1 MAGPDA
7 LLGATISHYRILE
20 KLGGGGMG
28 VVHKAED
35 VRLRRLVALKFIS
48 GASENDPAALERFRR
63 EAEAASALNHPN
75 ICTIYDIGEENSQ
88 PFIAMEFLDGR
99 MLKDCIADRPL
110 SLAQILDLGA
120 EIADG
125 LDAAHQMGI
134 VHRDIKP
141 ANIFLTKRGH
151 AKILD
156 FGLAKLNSKSVDEV
170 TVTTDVT
177 VGPAEI
183 ELTMPGV
190 VMGTAPYMSPEQ
202 VRGEVL
208 DARTDIFSFG
218 VVLYEM
224 ATGQLAFKGAT
235 NGIVA
240 EAILNRAPEPLHHL
254 VQYDGLELERIVTK
268 ALQKDRNLRYQTAA
282 GLRADLL
289 AYKSGGGAGQASSPP
304 RGVLANDG
312 AAARAE
318 EGLWVAVLPFKITA
332 SDKES
337 ESLADGLTE
346 DVTAGLSRFPHLRV
360 VAYNSAMTYK
370 SRSKD
375 IRAVGRELGARYVVE
390 GSIRKAGGALRVN
403 ARLVDAANG
412 VQLWAETYNR
422 ERADGDPFETLD
434 DVTDRIVAT
443 VAGGHGVL
451 VRSMATVS
459 RQKPLEDASASQ
471 LVSRWFTYV
480 LQLKAEEHAR
490 LRAAFERVLDRKP
503 NHADAW
509 ACLSNL
515 YCWEYVH
522 RMNPL
527 EKSMERALDAA
538 WRAVTID
545 PACQLGWQQLA
556 EAHFFARDYT
566 AFRDAAERAIAL
578 NPRNSHTRAY
588 LGLLIAFSGEWDRG
602 LALVQRAMALN
613 PHFPDWCYLP
623 YFYNYYRKSEY
634 ETALQVLK
642 KINMPEDP
650 WPQMG
655 IAATYGQLNHK
666 EMARA
671 AIELVRR
678 HQPLYLDLKYYRE
691 DAEKWFADT
700 SIVEQLLQGLRK
712 LGLKDFTDSSGIIPK
727 RRTNGI
733 NCTPLEPMKVLSDVE
748 GSELRNKSRN

>member
-1 MAGPDA
+1 
-7 LLGATISHYRILE
+7 
-20 KLGGGGMG
+20 MG

-35 VRLRRLVALKFIS
+35 IRLRRLVALKFLS
-48 GASENDPAALERFRR
+48 SELAQDPAALERFRR

-75 ICTIYDIGEENSQ
+75 ICTIYDIGEEISR
-88 PFIAMEFLDGR
+88 PFIAMEFLDGH
-99 MLKDCIADRPL
+99 MLKDCIARSPL
-110 SLAQILDLGA
+110 SLVQVLDLGA

-125 LDAAHQMGI
+125 LDAAHQLGI

-141 ANIFLTKRGH
+141 ANIFVTKRGH

-156 FGLAKLNSKSVDEV
+156 FGLAKLNPKPVDEA
-170 TVTTDVT
+170 TVTSDATAGLT
-177 VGPAEI
+177 

-190 VMGTAPYMSPEQ
+190 VMGTLAYMSPEQ

-208 DARTDIFSFG
+208 DPRTDIFSFG
-218 VVLYEM
+218 LVLYEM

-235 NGIVA
+235 RGIVA
-240 EAILNRAPEPLHHL
+240 EAILNHAPEPLRHL
-254 VQYDGLELERIVTK
+254 VGYDGLELERIVNL

-282 GLRADLL
+282 GIRADLL
-289 AYKSGGGAGQASSPP
+289 AYKRSVGTGQVSSPP
-304 RGVLANDG
+304 RRVPTDAED
-312 AAARAE
+312 ARAK
-318 EGLWVAVLPFKITA
+318 EGFWVAVLPFKFTA
-332 SDKES
+332 SNREL

-346 DVTAGLSRFPHLRV
+346 DVTAALSHFPYLRV
-360 VAYNSAMTYK
+360 VAYNSAMAYK
-370 SRSKD
+370 SRSTD
-375 IRAVGRELGARYVVE
+375 IRAIGRELGARYVVE
-390 GSIRKAGGALRVN
+390 GSIRKGGHALRIN
-403 ARLVDAANG
+403 AQLVDAASG

-422 ERADGDPFETLD
+422 ELGAGGSFEILD

-443 VAGGHGVL
+443 VAGGHGVIA
-451 VRSMATVS
+451 RTMASAT
-459 RQKPLEDASASQ
+459 REKPLEEASASQ

-490 LRAAFERVLDRKP
+490 LRAAFERVLDRQP

-522 RMNPL
+522 RLNPL
-527 EKSMERALDAA
+527 ERPMERALEAA

-556 EAHFFARDYT
+556 EAHFFARDYS
-566 AFRDAAERAIAL
+566 AFGDAAERAIAL

-588 LGLLIAFSGEWDRG
+588 LGLLMAFSGEWERG
-602 LALVQRAMALN
+602 LAHVQRAMALN
-613 PHFPDWCYLP
+613 PHYPDWCYLP
-623 YFYNYYRKSEY
+623 YFYNHYRKGEY
-634 ETALQVLK
+634 RAALQVVK

-655 IAATYGQLNHK
+655 IAAACGQLNRQ
-666 EMARA
+666 EIARA
-671 AIELVRR
+671 AIELVRK
-678 HQPLYLDLKYYRE
+678 HQPLYLDLKCYRE

-712 LGLKDFTDSSGIIPK
+712 VGLKDFTDSS
-727 RRTNGI
+727 
-733 NCTPLEPMKVLSDVE
+733 E
-748 GSELRNKSRN
+748 

>member
-1 MAGPDA
+1 
-7 LLGATISHYRILE
+7 
-20 KLGGGGMG
+20 
-28 VVHKAED
+28 
-35 VRLRRLVALKFIS
+35 
-48 GASENDPAALERFRR
+48 
-63 EAEAASALNHPN
+63 
-75 ICTIYDIGEENSQ
+75 
-88 PFIAMEFLDGR
+88 
-99 MLKDCIADRPL
+99 
-110 SLAQILDLGA
+110 
-120 EIADG
+120 
-125 LDAAHQMGI
+125 
-134 VHRDIKP
+134 
-141 ANIFLTKRGH
+141 
-151 AKILD
+151 
-156 FGLAKLNSKSVDEV
+156 
-170 TVTTDVT
+170 
-177 VGPAEI
+177 
-183 ELTMPGV
+183 
-190 VMGTAPYMSPEQ
+190 
-202 VRGEVL
+202 L
-208 DARTDIFSFG
+208 DARTDIFAFG
-218 VVLYEM
+218 AVLYEM
-224 ATGQLAFKGAT
+224 ATGQLAFRGAT
-235 NGIVA
+235 MGIVA
-240 EAILNRAPEPLHHL
+240 EAILNREPEPLRHL
-254 VQYDGLELERIVTK
+254 LPYDGLQLERIVTK

-282 GLRADLL
+282 AIRADLL
-289 AYKSGGGAGQASSPP
+289 AYKRGVGTGQVSFPP
-304 RGVLANDG
+304 RGVPPTDAP
-312 AAARAE
+312 AARAE

-346 DVTAGLSRFPHLRV
+346 DVTAGLSRFPYLRV
-360 VAYNSAMTYK
+360 VAYNSAMAYK

-375 IRAVGRELGARYVVE
+375 IRAVGRDLGARYLVE
-390 GSIRKAGGALRVN
+390 GSIRKRGRALRIN
-403 ARLVDAANG
+403 AQLVDATSG

-422 ERADGDPFETLD
+422 ELGDGGPFETLD

-443 VAGGHGVL
+443 VASGHGVL

-459 RQKPLEDASASQ
+459 REKPLEDASASQ

-490 LRAAFERVLDRKP
+490 LRAAFERVLAREP

-556 EAHFFARDYT
+556 EAHFFARDYI

-588 LGLLIAFSGEWDRG
+588 LGLLIAFCGEWDRG

-623 YFYNYYRKSEY
+623 FFYNHYRKGEY
-634 ETALQVLK
+634 EAALQALK

-655 IAATYGQLNHK
+655 IAAACGQLNRQ

-671 AIELVRR
+671 PIELVRK

-700 SIVEQLLQGLRK
+700 SIVKQLLEGLRK
-712 LGLKDFTDSSGIIPK
+712 LGLKDFRDSS
-727 RRTNGI
+727 
-733 NCTPLEPMKVLSDVE
+733 V
-748 GSELRNKSRN
+748 

>member
-1 MAGPDA
+1 MSRPDA
-7 LLGATISHYRILE
+7 LLGVTISHYRILE
-20 KLGGGGMG
+20 KLGCGGMG

-35 VRLRRLVALKFIS
+35 VRLRRSVALKFLS
-48 GASENDPAALERFRR
+48 GELAHDPAALERFRR

-75 ICTIYDIGEENSQ
+75 ICTIYDIGEENNR
-88 PFIAMEFLDGR
+88 PFIAMEFLDGQ
-99 MLKDCIADRPL
+99 MLKDCIANCPL
-110 SLAQILDLGA
+110 SLAQVLDLGT

-125 LDAAHQMGI
+125 LEAAHQLGI

-141 ANIFLTKRGH
+141 ANIFVTKRGH

-156 FGLAKLNSKSVDEV
+156 FGLAKLNPKSVDEV
-170 TVTTDVT
+170 TVATDTTA
-177 VGPAEI
+177 GPAEVG
-183 ELTMPGV
+183 LTMPGV
-190 VMGTAPYMSPEQ
+190 VMGTLAYMSPEQ

-208 DARTDIFSFG
+208 DARSDIFSFG

-235 NGIVA
+235 SGLVA
-240 EAILNRAPEPLHHL
+240 EAILNRAPEPLRYL
-254 VQYDGLELERIVTK
+254 VPYDGSELERIVNF
-268 ALQKDRNLRYQTAA
+268 ALHKDRNLRYQTAA
-282 GLRADLL
+282 GICADLL
-289 AYKSGGGAGQASSPP
+289 AYKGSVATRQAPSPP
-304 RGVLANDG
+304 RGISIAD
-312 AAARAE
+312 ADATRAE

-332 SDKES
+332 SDKEL

-346 DVTAGLSRFPHLRV
+346 DVTTGLSHFPYLRV
-360 VAYNSAMTYK
+360 VAYDSAMTYK
-370 SRSKD
+370 SRSTD

-390 GSIRKAGGALRVN
+390 GSIRKGGRALRIN
-403 ARLVDAANG
+403 AQLVDAASG

-422 ERADGDPFETLD
+422 EPGEGGPFEALD

-443 VAGGHGVL
+443 VADGHGVL
-451 VRSMATVS
+451 VRSMATAT
-459 RQKPLEDASASQ
+459 REKPVEEASTSQ
-471 LVSRWFTYV
+471 LVSRWFAYT
-480 LQLKAEEHAR
+480 LQLKAEEHAN
-490 LRAAFERVLDRKP
+490 LRAAFERVLDREP

-515 YCWEYVH
+515 YCWEHVH

-527 EKSMERALDAA
+527 EKPMERALEAA

-566 AFRDAAERAIAL
+566 AFSEAAERAMAL

-602 LALVQRAMALN
+602 LALMQRAMALN
-613 PHFPDWCYLP
+613 PQLPDWVYLP
-623 YFYNYYRKSEY
+623 YFYNHYRKGEY
-634 ETALQVLK
+634 QTALQVAK

-655 IAATYGQLNHK
+655 IAAACGQLNHQ
-666 EMARA
+666 EMACA

-712 LGLKDFTDSSGIIPK
+712 VGLRDSS
-727 RRTNGI
+727 
-733 NCTPLEPMKVLSDVE
+733 EFV
-748 GSELRNKSRN
+748 SRCR

>member
-1 MAGPDA
+1 MVAEQAGTDLSTQMAGRAMARPDA

-20 KLGGGGMG
+20 KLGRGGMG

-35 VRLRRLVALKFIS
+35 TRLHRSVALKFLS
-48 GASENDPAALERFRR
+48 SELAHDPAALERFRR

-75 ICTIYDIGEENSQ
+75 ICTIYDIGEENSL
-88 PFIAMEFLDGR
+88 PFIAMEFLDGQT
-99 MLKDCIADRPL
+99 LKDCVGPGPL
-110 SLAQILDLGA
+110 SLAHVLDLGA
-120 EIADG
+120 EISDG
-125 LDAAHQMGI
+125 LDAAHQLGI

-141 ANIFLTKRGH
+141 ANIFITKRGH

-156 FGLAKLNSKSVDEV
+156 FGLAKLNPKSADEA
-170 TVTTDVT
+170 TVTADAT
-177 VGPAEI
+177 VSPAET
-183 ELTMPGV
+183 ELTTPGI

-208 DARTDIFSFG
+208 DARSDIFSFG
-218 VVLYEM
+218 AVLYEM
-224 ATGQLAFKGAT
+224 ATGRLAFKGAT
-235 NGIVA
+235 SGIVA
-240 EAILNRAPEPLHHL
+240 EAILNRTPEPLRHL

-268 ALQKDRNLRYQTAA
+268 ALEKDRNLRYQSAA
-282 GLRADLL
+282 GIRADLL
-289 AYKSGGGAGQASSPP
+289 AYKSSVGTGHGSSPP
-304 RGVLANDG
+304 RGVLASDA

-318 EGLWVAVLPFKITA
+318 EGLWVAVLPFKVTA

-346 DVTAGLSRFPHLRV
+346 DVTAGLSRFPYLRV
-360 VAYNSAMTYK
+360 VAFDSAMAYK
-370 SRSKD
+370 SRSMD
-375 IRAVGRELGARYVVE
+375 IRAVGRELCARYVVE
-390 GSIRKAGGALRVN
+390 GSIRKRGRALRIN
-403 ARLVDAANG
+403 AQLVDAASG
-412 VQLWAETYNR
+412 VELWAETYNR
-422 ERADGDPFETLD
+422 ELGDGGPFEPLD
-434 DVTDRIVAT
+434 DVTDRIVST

-451 VRSMATVS
+451 VRSMATVT
-459 RQKPLEDASASQ
+459 RGKPLEEASASQ

-490 LRAAFERVLDRKP
+490 LREAFERVLDREP

-522 RMNPL
+522 RLNPL
-527 EKSMERALDAA
+527 EKPMERALQAA

-566 AFRDAAERAIAL
+566 AFRDAAERAMAL

-613 PHFPDWCYLP
+613 PQLPDWCYLP
-623 YFYNYYRKSEY
+623 FFYNHYRKGEY
-634 ETALQVLK
+634 ETALQVVK
-642 KINMPEDP
+642 RINMPEDP

-655 IAATYGQLNHK
+655 ICRGLWPAQSPRNGA
-666 EMARA
+666 
-671 AIELVRR
+671 RR
-678 HQPLYLDLKYYRE
+678 HRI
-691 DAEKWFADT
+691 AA
-700 SIVEQLLQGLRK
+700 
-712 LGLKDFTDSSGIIPK
+712 
-727 RRTNGI
+727 
-733 NCTPLEPMKVLSDVE
+733 
-748 GSELRNKSRN
+748 

>member
-1 MAGPDA
+1 
-7 LLGATISHYRILE
+7 
-20 KLGGGGMG
+20 MG

-35 VRLRRLVALKFIS
+35 VRLHRVVALKFLS
-48 GASENDPAALERFRR
+48 GELAHNPAALERFRR

-75 ICTIYDIGEENSQ
+75 ICTIYDIGEENSL
-88 PFIAMEFLDGR
+88 PFIAMEFLDGQV
-99 MLKDCIADRPL
+99 LKDCISSSPL
-110 SLAQILDLGA
+110 SLALVLDLGA

-125 LDAAHQMGI
+125 LDAAHQLGI

-141 ANIFLTKRGH
+141 ANIFVSKRGH

-156 FGLAKLNSKSVDEV
+156 FGLAKLNPKSSDEV
-170 TVTTDVT
+170 TVTADAA
-177 VGPAEI
+177 VGPAEFG
-183 ELTMPGV
+183 LTTPGV

-218 VVLYEM
+218 AVLYEM

-235 NGIVA
+235 DGVVA
-240 EAILNRAPEPLHHL
+240 EAILNRAPEPLRHL

-268 ALQKDRNLRYQTAA
+268 ALEKNRNLRYQTAA
-282 GLRADLL
+282 GVRADLL
-289 AYKSGGGAGQASSPP
+289 AYKRSVGTGQVPSPP
-304 RGVLANDG
+304 RGVPTDAA

-337 ESLADGLTE
+337 ESLGDGLTE
-346 DVTAGLSRFPHLRV
+346 DVTSGLSRFPYLRV

-370 SRSKD
+370 NRPTD

-390 GSIRKAGGALRVN
+390 GSIRKRGRALRVN
-403 ARLVDAANG
+403 VQLVDAASG

-422 ERADGDPFETLD
+422 ELGDADPFETLD

-459 RQKPLEDASASQ
+459 REKPLEDASASQ

-490 LRAAFERVLDRKP
+490 LRAAFERVLDREP

-527 EKSMERALDAA
+527 EKSMERALEAA
-538 WRAVTID
+538 WRAVTINPD
-545 PACQLGWQQLA
+545 CQLGWQQLA

-566 AFRDAAERAIAL
+566 AFRDAAERAMAL

-588 LGLLIAFSGEWDRG
+588 LGLLIAFVGEWDRG
-602 LALVQRAMALN
+602 LALVQRAMALD

-623 YFYNYYRKSEY
+623 FFYNHYRKGEY
-634 ETALQVLK
+634 EAALQALK

-650 WPQMG
+650 WPQVG
-655 IAATYGQLNHK
+655 LAATCGQLNQQ

-671 AIELVRR
+671 AIELVRK
-678 HQPLYLDLKYYRE
+678 HQPLYLELKYYRE

-712 LGLKDFTDSSGIIPK
+712 LGVKDFTDSS
-727 RRTNGI
+727 
-733 NCTPLEPMKVLSDVE
+733 
-748 GSELRNKSRN
+748 

>member
-1 MAGPDA
+1 MVGPDA
-7 LLGATISHYRILE
+7 LLGVTISHYRILE
-20 KLGGGGMG
+20 KLGRGGMG

-35 VRLRRLVALKFIS
+35 IRLHRLVALKFLS
-48 GASENDPAALERFRR
+48 GELAHDPAAIERFRR

-75 ICTIYDIGEENSQ
+75 ICTIYDIGEENSR
-88 PFIAMEFLDGR
+88 PFIAMEFLDGQ
-99 MLKDCIADRPL
+99 MLKVYIASRPL
-110 SLAQILDLGA
+110 SLAEVLDLGA

-125 LDAAHQMGI
+125 LDAAHQLGI

-141 ANIFLTKRGH
+141 ANNFLTKRGH

-156 FGLAKLNSKSVDEV
+156 FGLAKLNPKSADSV
-170 TVTTDVT
+170 TVTADAT

-183 ELTMPGV
+183 ELTSPGA

-218 VVLYEM
+218 AVLYEM

-235 NGIVA
+235 YGIVA
-240 EAILNRAPEPLHHL
+240 DAILNRAPELLRHL
-254 VQYDGLELERIVTK
+254 VQYDALELECIVTK
-268 ALQKDRNLRYQTAA
+268 ALEKDRNLRYQTAA
-282 GLRADLL
+282 GICADLL
-289 AYKSGGGAGQASSPP
+289 AYKRSVGTGPISSPQ
-304 RGVLANDG
+304 RGIPTTD
-312 AAARAE
+312 AAAVRAE

-346 DVTAGLSRFPHLRV
+346 EVTAGLSSFPYLRV
-360 VAYNSAMTYK
+360 VAHNSAMTYK

-390 GSIRKAGGALRVN
+390 GSIRKGGSALRVN
-403 ARLVDAANG
+403 AQLVDAASG
-412 VQLWAETYNR
+412 AQLWAETYNR
-422 ERADGDPFETLD
+422 ELADSGLFETLD

-443 VAGGHGVL
+443 IAGGHGVL
-451 VRSMATVS
+451 VRSMATAT
-459 RQKPLEDASASQ
+459 REKPLEDASASQ

-480 LQLKAEEHAR
+480 LQLKTDEHAR
-490 LRAAFERVLDRKP
+490 LRSAFERVLDRES

-538 WRAVTID
+538 WRATTID

-613 PHFPDWCYLP
+613 PHFPD
-623 YFYNYYRKSEY
+623 
-634 ETALQVLK
+634 
-642 KINMPEDP
+642 
-650 WPQMG
+650 
-655 IAATYGQLNHK
+655 
-666 EMARA
+666 
-671 AIELVRR
+671 
-678 HQPLYLDLKYYRE
+678 
-691 DAEKWFADT
+691 
-700 SIVEQLLQGLRK
+700 
-712 LGLKDFTDSSGIIPK
+712 
-727 RRTNGI
+727 
-733 NCTPLEPMKVLSDVE
+733 
-748 GSELRNKSRN
+748 

>member
-1 MAGPDA
+1 MVRDQASPTPAGRIMAGLDA
-7 LLGATISHYRILE
+7 LLGSTISHYRILE
-20 KLGGGGMG
+20 KLGRGGMG

-35 VRLRRLVALKFIS
+35 IRLHRLVALKFLS
-48 GASENDPAALERFRR
+48 GELDHDPAALERFRR

-75 ICTIYDIGEENSQ
+75 ICTIYDIGEENSR
-88 PFIAMEFLDGR
+88 PFIAMEFLDGQ
-99 MLKDCIADRPL
+99 MLKDCIAGGPL
-110 SLAQILDLGA
+110 SLAQVLDLGA
-120 EIADG
+120 EITDG
-125 LDAAHQMGI
+125 LEAAHQLGI

-141 ANIFLTKRGH
+141 ANIFVTKRGH

-156 FGLAKLNSKSVDEV
+156 FGLAKLDPKSADEV
-170 TVTTDVT
+170 TVTAGAC

-183 ELTMPGV
+183 GLTTPGV

-218 VVLYEM
+218 AVLYEM

-240 EAILNRAPEPLHHL
+240 DAILNRAPEALRHL
-254 VQYDGLELERIVTK
+254 VEYDGLELERIVAK
-268 ALQKDRNLRYQTAA
+268 ALQKDRNIRYQTAA
-282 GLRADLL
+282 SIRADLL
-289 AYKSGGGAGQASSPP
+289 EHKRSAGTGHVSSPP
-304 RGVLANDG
+304 RGVPANDA

-346 DVTAGLSRFPHLRV
+346 DVTAGLSRFPYLRV
-360 VAYNSAMTYK
+360 VAYNSAMAYK

-375 IRAVGRELGARYVVE
+375 IRAVGSELGARYVVE
-390 GSIRKAGGALRVN
+390 GSIRKGGRALRIN
-403 ARLVDAANG
+403 AQLVDAASG
-412 VQLWAETYNR
+412 VQLWAEAYNR
-422 ERADGDPFETLD
+422 ELGDGGAFETLD

-451 VRSMATVS
+451 VRSMATAT
-459 RQKPLEDASASQ
+459 REEPREEASASQ
-471 LVSRWFTYV
+471 LVSRWFSYV
-480 LQLKAEEHAR
+480 LQLKAEEHAS
-490 LRAAFERVLDRKP
+490 LRAAFERILDREP

-527 EKSMERALDAA
+527 EKPMERALEAA

-566 AFRDAAERAIAL
+566 AFRDAAERAMAL

-623 YFYNYYRKSEY
+623 YFYNHYRKGEY
-634 ETALQVLK
+634 ETALQVVK

-655 IAATYGQLNHK
+655 IAAACGQLHHQ

-671 AIELVRR
+671 AIELVRK

-691 DAEKWFADT
+691 DALKWFADT

-712 LGLKDFTDSSGIIPK
+712 VGPQDFTDSS
-727 RRTNGI
+727 
-733 NCTPLEPMKVLSDVE
+733 E
-748 GSELRNKSRN
+748 

>member
-1 MAGPDA
+1 MAGTPNAGPDA
-7 LLGATISHYRILE
+7 LLGVTISHYRILE

-35 VRLRRLVALKFIS
+35 VRLRRLVALKFLS
-48 GASENDPAALERFRR
+48 GELAHDPAALERFRR

-75 ICTIYDIGEENSQ
+75 ICTIYDIGEENNR
-88 PFIAMEFLDGR
+88 PFIAMEILDGQ
-99 MLKDCIADRPL
+99 MLKDCIANCPL
-110 SLAQILDLGA
+110 SLAQVLDLGA

-125 LDAAHQMGI
+125 LDAAHQLGI

-141 ANIFLTKRGH
+141 ANIFVTKRGH

-156 FGLAKLNSKSVDEV
+156 FGLAKLNPKSVDES
-170 TVTTDVT
+170 TVATDAT
-177 VGPAEI
+177 AGPAEVG
-183 ELTMPGV
+183 LTMPGV
-190 VMGTAPYMSPEQ
+190 VMGTAAYMSPEQ

-235 NGIVA
+235 SGIVA
-240 EAILNRAPEPLHHL
+240 EAILNREPEPLRHL
-254 VQYDGLELERIVTK
+254 VEYDGSELERIVNF

-282 GLRADLL
+282 GICADLL
-289 AYKSGGGAGQASSPP
+289 AYKSSVATGQAPSPP
-304 RGVLANDG
+304 RGIPIAD
-312 AAARAE
+312 AEAARAE

-332 SDKES
+332 SDKEL

-346 DVTAGLSRFPHLRV
+346 DVTAGLSRFPYLRV

-370 SRSKD
+370 SRSTD

-390 GSIRKAGGALRVN
+390 GSIRKRGRSLRIN
-403 ARLVDAANG
+403 AQLVDAASG
-412 VQLWAETYNR
+412 MQLWAETYNR
-422 ERADGDPFETLD
+422 ELGDGGPFEALD
-434 DVTDRIVAT
+434 EVADRVVAT
-443 VAGGHGVL
+443 VADGHGVL
-451 VRSMATVS
+451 VRSMATAT
-459 RQKPLEDASASQ
+459 REKPLEKASASQ

-480 LQLKAEEHAR
+480 LQLKAEEHAN
-490 LRAAFERVLDRKP
+490 LRAAFERVLDREP

-522 RMNPL
+522 RLNPL
-527 EKSMERALDAA
+527 EKSMERALEAA

-566 AFRDAAERAIAL
+566 AFGEAAERAMAL
-578 NPRNSHTRAY
+578 NPCNSHTRAY

-613 PHFPDWCYLP
+613 PHLPDWVYLP
-623 YFYNYYRKSEY
+623 YFYNHYRKGEY
-634 ETALQVLK
+634 QTALQIAK

-655 IAATYGQLNHK
+655 IAAACGQLNHQ

-712 LGLKDFTDSSGIIPK
+712 AGLKDLTDSSEQYPSAG
-727 RRTNGI
+727 
-733 NCTPLEPMKVLSDVE
+733 
-748 GSELRNKSRN
+748 

>member
-1 MAGPDA
+1 MAGRAMAGPDA
-7 LLGATISHYRILE
+7 LPGVTISHYRILE
-20 KLGGGGMG
+20 KVGRGGMG

-35 VRLRRLVALKFIS
+35 IRLHRLVALKFLS
-48 GASENDPAALERFRR
+48 GELAHDSGALERFRR

-75 ICTIYDIGEENSQ
+75 ICTIYDIGEENSL
-88 PFIAMEFLDGR
+88 PFIAMEFLDGQ
-99 MLKDCIADRPL
+99 MLKDCIAGGPL
-110 SLAQILDLGA
+110 SLAQVLDLGA
-120 EIADG
+120 EITDG
-125 LDAAHQMGI
+125 LDAAQQLGI

-141 ANIFLTKRGH
+141 ANIFVTKRGH

-156 FGLAKLNSKSVDEV
+156 FGLAKLNPKSADEV
-170 TVTTDVT
+170 TLTADAT

-183 ELTMPGV
+183 ELTTPGV

-202 VRGEVL
+202 VRGEAL
-208 DARTDIFSFG
+208 DARSDIFSFG
-218 VVLYEM
+218 AVLYEM

-235 NGIVA
+235 HGIVA

-254 VQYDGLELERIVTK
+254 VQYDGLELERIVTR

-282 GLRADLL
+282 GIRADLL
-289 AYKSGGGAGQASSPP
+289 AYKRSVGTGQVSSPP
-304 RGVLANDG
+304 RGVPTTDA

-346 DVTAGLSRFPHLRV
+346 DVTAGLSRFPYLRV

-370 SRSKD
+370 SRSLD

-390 GSIRKAGGALRVN
+390 GSIRKGGRALRINVQ
-403 ARLVDAANG
+403 LVEAASG
-412 VQLWAETYNR
+412 GQLWAETYNR
-422 ERADGDPFETLD
+422 ELGDGGPFETLD

-451 VRSMATVS
+451 VRSMATAT
-459 RQKPLEDASASQ
+459 REKPLEEASASQ

-490 LRAAFERVLDRKP
+490 LRAAFERVLNREP

-522 RMNPL
+522 RLNPL
-527 EKSMERALDAA
+527 EKPMERALEAA

-578 NPRNSHTRAY
+578 NSRNSHTRAY

-623 YFYNYYRKSEY
+623 YFYNHYRKGEY
-634 ETALQVLK
+634 ETALQVVK
-642 KINMPEDP
+642 RINMPEDP

-655 IAATYGQLNHK
+655 IAAACGQLNHQD
-666 EMARA
+666 MARA
-671 AIELVRR
+671 AIELVRK

-712 LGLKDFTDSSGIIPK
+712 LGLKDFTDSS
-727 RRTNGI
+727 
-733 NCTPLEPMKVLSDVE
+733 E
-748 GSELRNKSRN
+748 

>member
-1 MAGPDA
+1 MAAPDA
-7 LLGATISHYRILE
+7 PLGVTISHYRILE
-20 KLGGGGMG
+20 QLGRGGMG

-35 VRLRRLVALKFIS
+35 IRLHRAVALKFLS
-48 GASENDPAALERFRR
+48 GELAHDPAALERFRR

-75 ICTIYDIGEENSQ
+75 ICTVYDIREENSL
-88 PFIAMEFLDGR
+88 PFIAMEFLDGQ
-99 MLKDCIADRPL
+99 MLKDRIASGPL
-110 SLAQILDLGA
+110 SLAQVLDLGA
-120 EIADG
+120 EITDG
-125 LDAAHQMGI
+125 LDAAHQLGI

-141 ANIFLTKRGH
+141 ANIFVTKRGH

-156 FGLAKLNSKSVDEV
+156 FGLAKLNPKSADSA
-170 TVTTDVT
+170 TVTADAT

-183 ELTMPGV
+183 ELTTPGV

-208 DARTDIFSFG
+208 DARSDIFSFG
-218 VVLYEM
+218 AVLYEM

-235 NGIVA
+235 HGIVA
-240 EAILNRAPEPLHHL
+240 DAILNRAPELLRHL
-254 VQYDGLELERIVTK
+254 VQYDGLELECIVTK
-268 ALQKDRNLRYQTAA
+268 ALEKDRNLRYQTAA
-282 GLRADLL
+282 GIRADLL
-289 AYKSGGGAGQASSPP
+289 AYKRSVGTGPISSPP
-304 RGVLANDG
+304 RGIQTTD
-312 AAARAE
+312 AAAVRAE

-346 DVTAGLSRFPHLRV
+346 DVTAGLSRFPYLRV
-360 VAYNSAMTYK
+360 VAYNSAMTHK
-370 SRSKD
+370 SRSTD

-390 GSIRKAGGALRVN
+390 GSIRKGGRALRINVQ
-403 ARLVDAANG
+403 LVDAASG

-422 ERADGDPFETLD
+422 ELGDGGPFETLD

-451 VRSMATVS
+451 VRSMATAS
-459 RQKPLEDASASQ
+459 REKPLEAANASQ

-490 LRAAFERVLDRKP
+490 LRAAFERVLGREP

-522 RMNPL
+522 RLNPL
-527 EKSMERALDAA
+527 EKPMERALEAA

-566 AFRDAAERAIAL
+566 AFCDAAERAMAL
-578 NPRNSHTRAY
+578 NPRNTHTRAY

-602 LALVQRAMALN
+602 LDLVQRAMALN

-623 YFYNYYRKSEY
+623 YFYNHYRKGEY
-634 ETALQVLK
+634 DKALQVVK
-642 KINMPEDP
+642 RINMPEDP

-655 IAATYGQLNHK
+655 IAAACGQLNHL
-666 EMARA
+666 EIARA
-671 AIELVRR
+671 AIELVRK
-678 HQPLYLDLKYYRE
+678 HQPLYLDLKHYRE

-712 LGLKDFTDSSGIIPK
+712 LGLKDFTDSS
-727 RRTNGI
+727 
-733 NCTPLEPMKVLSDVE
+733 E
-748 GSELRNKSRN
+748 

>member
-1 MAGPDA
+1 MAEPDA
-7 LLGATISHYRILE
+7 LHGATISHYRVLE
-20 KLGGGGMG
+20 RLGGGGMG

-35 VRLRRLVALKFIS
+35 VRLHRLVALKFLS
-48 GASENDPAALERFRR
+48 GELAHDPAALERFRR

-75 ICTIYDIGEENSQ
+75 ICTIYDIGEENRR
-88 PFIAMEFLDGR
+88 PFIAMEFLDGQ
-99 MLKDCIADRPL
+99 MLKDCIANRPL
-110 SLAQILDLGA
+110 SLAEILDLGA
-120 EIADG
+120 QITDG
-125 LDAAHQMGI
+125 LDAAHQLGI

-141 ANIFLTKRGH
+141 ANIFVTKRGH

-156 FGLAKLNSKSVDEV
+156 FGLAKLNPKSVDEV
-170 TVTTDVT
+170 TVTADATC
-177 VGPAEI
+177 GPAEI
-183 ELTMPGV
+183 ELTTPGV
-190 VMGTAPYMSPEQ
+190 VMGTAAYMSPEQ

-208 DARTDIFSFG
+208 DPRTDIFSFG

-235 NGIVA
+235 IGIVA
-240 EAILNRAPEPLHHL
+240 EAILNRAPEPLCHL
-254 VQYDGLELERIVTK
+254 LQYDGLELERIVNL

-282 GLRADLL
+282 GIRADLL
-289 AYKSGGGAGQASSPP
+289 AYKSGVGTGQVSSPP
-304 RGVLANDG
+304 RGIPIPG
-312 AAARAE
+312 AGTARAE
-318 EGLWVAVLPFKITA
+318 EGLWVAVLPLKVTA
-332 SDKES
+332 SDKEL

-346 DVTAGLSRFPHLRV
+346 DVTAGLSRFPYLRV

-370 SRSKD
+370 SRSTD
-375 IRAVGRELGARYVVE
+375 IRAIGRELGARYVVE
-390 GSIRKAGGALRVN
+390 GSIRKRGRALRIN
-403 ARLVDAANG
+403 AQLVDAATG

-422 ERADGDPFETLD
+422 ELGDGGPFETLD

-443 VAGGHGVL
+443 VADGHGVL
-451 VRSMATVS
+451 VRSMATAT
-459 RQKPLEDASASQ
+459 REKPLEEASASQ

-490 LRAAFERVLDRKP
+490 LRAAFERVLHREP
-503 NHADAW
+503 NHANAW
-509 ACLSNL
+509 GCLSNL

-522 RMNPL
+522 RLNPL
-527 EKSMERALDAA
+527 EKPMERALEAA
-538 WRAVTID
+538 WRAVTIA

-566 AFRDAAERAIAL
+566 AFGDAAERAMAL
-578 NPRNSHTRAY
+578 NPRDSHTRAY

-613 PHFPDWCYLP
+613 SHHPDWCHLP
-623 YFYNYYRKSEY
+623 YFYNHYRKGEY
-634 ETALQVLK
+634 QVALQVVK

-655 IAATYGQLNHK
+655 IAAACGQLNQQ
-666 EMARA
+666 EMARG
-671 AIELVRR
+671 AIELVRK

-712 LGLKDFTDSSGIIPK
+712 VGFKELADSS
-727 RRTNGI
+727 
-733 NCTPLEPMKVLSDVE
+733 E
-748 GSELRNKSRN
+748 

>member
-7 LLGATISHYRILE
+7 LLGVTISHYRILE

-35 VRLRRLVALKFIS
+35 IRLHRLVALKFLPDKL
-48 GASENDPAALERFRR
+48 AHDPAALERFRR

-75 ICTIYDIGEENSQ
+75 ICTIYDIGEEKSG
-88 PFIAMEFLDGR
+88 PFIAMELLDGQ
-99 MLKDCIADRPL
+99 MLKDCVAGGPL
-110 SLAQILDLGA
+110 CLAQVLDLGA

-125 LDAAHQMGI
+125 LDAAHQLGI

-141 ANIFLTKRGH
+141 ANIFVTKRGH

-156 FGLAKLNSKSVDEV
+156 FGLAKLNPQSADEA
-170 TVTTDVT
+170 TVTADAT
-177 VGPAEI
+177 VGLADFG
-183 ELTMPGV
+183 LTTPGM

-218 VVLYEM
+218 AVLYEM

-235 NGIVA
+235 MGIVA
-240 EAILNRAPEPLHHL
+240 EAILNREPESLRHL
-254 VQYDGLELERIVTK
+254 VPYDGSELEHILTK
-268 ALQKDRNLRYQTAA
+268 ALQKDLNHRYQTAA
-282 GLRADLL
+282 AIRTDLL
-289 AYKSGGGAGQASSPP
+289 AHKKSASTGQVPSPS
-304 RGVLANDG
+304 RGVAATDG

-346 DVTAGLSRFPHLRV
+346 DVTAGLSRFPYLRV
-360 VAYNSAMTYK
+360 VAYNSAMAYK
-370 SRSKD
+370 SLSKD

-390 GSIRKAGGALRVN
+390 GSIRKRGRAFRIN
-403 ARLVDAANG
+403 AQLVDAASG

-422 ERADGDPFETLD
+422 ELADGGPFETLD

-459 RQKPLEDASASQ
+459 REKPLEDASASQ

-480 LQLKAEEHAR
+480 LQLKAGEHAR
-490 LRAAFERVLDRKP
+490 LRAAFERVLDREP

-566 AFRDAAERAIAL
+566 AFRDAAERAMAL
-578 NPRNSHTRAY
+578 NPRNSHTLAY

-623 YFYNYYRKSEY
+623 FFYNHYRKGEY
-634 ETALQVLK
+634 EAALQALK

-655 IAATYGQLNHK
+655 ISATCGQLNQQ

-671 AIELVRR
+671 AIELVRK
-678 HQPLYLDLKYYRE
+678 HQPLYLDLKYYCE

-700 SIVEQLLQGLRK
+700 SIVQQLLEGLRK
-712 LGLKDFTDSSGIIPK
+712 LALKDFTDSS
-727 RRTNGI
+727 
-733 NCTPLEPMKVLSDVE
+733 V
-748 GSELRNKSRN
+748 

>member
-1 MAGPDA
+1 MTGPDA
-7 LLGATISHYRILE
+7 LLGVTISHYRILE

-35 VRLRRLVALKFIS
+35 IRLHRLVALKFLS
-48 GASENDPAALERFRR
+48 DELTHDPAALARFRR

-75 ICTIYDIGEENSQ
+75 ICTIYDIGEEKSG
-88 PFIAMEFLDGR
+88 PFIAMEFLDGH
-99 MLKDCIADRPL
+99 MLKDCVAGGPL
-110 SLAQILDLGA
+110 SLTQVLDLGA

-125 LDAAHQMGI
+125 LDGAHQLGI
-134 VHRDIKP
+134 IHRDIKP
-141 ANIFLTKRGH
+141 ANIFVTKRGH

-156 FGLAKLNSKSVDEV
+156 FGLAKLNSKPADEA
-170 TVTTDVT
+170 TVTADAT
-177 VGPAEI
+177 VGPVESG
-183 ELTMPGV
+183 LTMPGV
-190 VMGTAPYMSPEQ
+190 VMGTAAYMSPEQ

-208 DARTDIFSFG
+208 DARSDIFSFG
-218 VVLYEM
+218 AVLYEM

-235 NGIVA
+235 MGIVA
-240 EAILNRAPEPLHHL
+240 EAILNREPEPLRHL
-254 VQYDGLELERIVTK
+254 VPYDALELERIATK
-268 ALQKDRNLRYQTAA
+268 ALQKDRNHRYQTAA
-282 GLRADLL
+282 AIRTDLL
-289 AYKSGGGAGQASSPP
+289 AHKKSTSIGQVPSPP
-304 RGVLANDG
+304 RGVAVTDA
-312 AAARAE
+312 AAARAQ

-346 DVTAGLSRFPHLRV
+346 DVTAGLSRFPYLRV
-360 VAYNSAMTYK
+360 VAYNSAIAYK

-375 IRAVGRELGARYVVE
+375 IRAVGRELGARYLVE
-390 GSIRKAGGALRVN
+390 GTIRKRGCALRIN
-403 ARLVDAANG
+403 AQLVDAASG

-422 ERADGDPFETLD
+422 ELGDGGPFETVD

-451 VRSMATVS
+451 VRSIATLS
-459 RQKPLEDASASQ
+459 REKPLEDASASQ
-471 LVSRWFTYV
+471 LVSRWFAYV

-490 LRAAFERVLDRKP
+490 LRAALERVLDREP
-503 NHADAW
+503 NHADGW

-527 EKSMERALDAA
+527 EKSMERSLDAA

-556 EAHFFARDYT
+556 ETHFFARDYT

-578 NPRNSHTRAY
+578 NPRNSHTLAY
-588 LGLLIAFSGEWDRG
+588 LGLLIAWSGEWDRG

-613 PHFPDWCYLP
+613 PHFPDWCHLP
-623 YFYNYYRKSEY
+623 FFYNHYRKGEY
-634 ETALQVLK
+634 EAALQALK

-655 IAATYGQLNHK
+655 IAATCGKLNQQ

-671 AIELVRR
+671 AIELVRK

-700 SIVEQLLQGLRK
+700 SIVEQLLEGLRK
-712 LGLKDFTDSSGIIPK
+712 LGLKDFTDSS
-727 RRTNGI
+727 
-733 NCTPLEPMKVLSDVE
+733 LSAQ
-748 GSELRNKSRN
+748 GPSRGK

>member
-1 MAGPDA
+1 MAAPQSVIGQ
-7 LLGATISHYRILE
+7 TVSHYRIRE

-28 VVHKAED
+28 IVYKAED
-35 VRLRRLVALKFIS
+35 SRLHRLVALKFLS
-48 GASENDPAALERFRR
+48 DQLAHDPAALERFRR

-75 ICTIYDIGEENSQ
+75 ICTIYDIGEEKSR
-88 PFIAMEFLDGR
+88 PFIAMEFLDGQ
-99 MLKDCIADRPL
+99 MLKDCIASRPL
-110 SLAQILDLGA
+110 SLGQVLDLSA
-120 EIADG
+120 EITDG
-125 LDAAHQMGI
+125 LDAAHQLGI

-141 ANIFLTKRGH
+141 ANIFVTKRGH

-156 FGLAKLNSKSVDEV
+156 FGLAKLNPKSDDEV
-170 TVTTDVT
+170 TVTAGEVT
-177 VGPAEI
+177 ATADATGGPAEI
-183 ELTMPGV
+183 QLTMPGV
-190 VMGTAPYMSPEQ
+190 VMGTAAYMSPEQ

-208 DARTDIFSFG
+208 DARSDIFSFG

-235 NGIVA
+235 LGIVA
-240 EAILNRAPEPLHHL
+240 EAILNRAPEPLCHL
-254 VQYDGLELERIVTK
+254 VQYDGLELERIVAK

-282 GLRADLL
+282 GIRTDLL
-289 AYKSGGGAGQASSPP
+289 AYKSSVGTGHVYSPP
-304 RGVLANDG
+304 RGVPAIAA

-318 EGLWVAVLPFKITA
+318 EGLWVAVLPFKIAA
-332 SDKES
+332 SDKEL

-346 DVTAGLSRFPHLRV
+346 DVTAGLSRFPYLRV

-370 SRSKD
+370 SRSAD
-375 IRAVGRELGARYVVE
+375 IRLVGRELGAHYVVE
-390 GSIRKAGGALRVN
+390 GSIRKGGRALRIN
-403 ARLVDAANG
+403 AQLADAVSG

-422 ERADGDPFETLD
+422 ELGDGDPFETLD

-443 VAGGHGVL
+443 VAGGHGAL
-451 VRSMATVS
+451 VRSMATAT
-459 RQKPLEDASASQ
+459 RDKPLEEASASQ

-490 LRAAFERVLDRKP
+490 LRAAFERALDREP

-527 EKSMERALDAA
+527 EKSMERALEAA

-566 AFRDAAERAIAL
+566 AFGDAAERAMEL
-578 NPRNSHTRAY
+578 NPCNSHTRAY

-613 PHFPDWCYLP
+613 PQHPDWCYLP
-623 YFYNYYRKSEY
+623 YFYNHYRKGEY
-634 ETALQVLK
+634 QAALQVVK

-655 IAATYGQLNHK
+655 IAAACGQLNQQ
-666 EMARA
+666 EMARS

-691 DAEKWFADT
+691 DAEKWFAEM

-712 LGLKDFTDSSGIIPK
+712 VGLKDSTDSS
-727 RRTNGI
+727 
-733 NCTPLEPMKVLSDVE
+733 E
-748 GSELRNKSRN
+748 

>member
-1 MAGPDA
+1 
-7 LLGATISHYRILE
+7 
-20 KLGGGGMG
+20 MG

-35 VRLRRLVALKFIS
+35 VRLHRLVALKFLS
-48 GASENDPAALERFRR
+48 GELAQDPASLERFRR

-75 ICTIYDIGEENSQ
+75 ICTIFDIGEENSL
-88 PFIAMEFLDGR
+88 PFIAMEFLDGH
-99 MLKDCIADRPL
+99 MLKDCISSGSL
-110 SLAQILDLGA
+110 SLAQVLELGA
-120 EIADG
+120 EITDG
-125 LDAAHQMGI
+125 LDAAHQLGI

-141 ANIFLTKRGH
+141 ANIFVTKRGH

-156 FGLAKLNSKSVDEV
+156 FGLAKLNPKPADEV
-170 TVTTDVT
+170 TVTADAA
-177 VGPAEI
+177 VGPAEFD
-183 ELTMPGV
+183 LTTPGV

-208 DARTDIFSFG
+208 DARTDIFSLG
-218 VVLYEM
+218 AVLYEM
-224 ATGQLAFKGAT
+224 ATGLLAFKGAT
-235 NGIVA
+235 NGTVA
-240 EAILNRAPEPLHHL
+240 EAILNREPEPLRHL
-254 VQYDGLELERIVTK
+254 VQYDGVELERIVTK
-268 ALQKDRNLRYQTAA
+268 ALEKNRNLRYQTAA
-282 GLRADLL
+282 AIRADLL
-289 AYKSGGGAGQASSPP
+289 AYKRSVGTGQGYSPP
-304 RGVLANDG
+304 RGVPVTAA

-337 ESLADGLTE
+337 ESLADGVTE
-346 DVTAGLSRFPHLRV
+346 DVTTGLSRFPYLRV
-360 VAYNSAMTYK
+360 VAHDSAMTYK
-370 SRSKD
+370 NRSTD
-375 IRAVGRELGARYVVE
+375 IRAVGRELGARYVAE
-390 GSIRKAGGALRVN
+390 GSIRKRGRALRINVQ
-403 ARLVDAANG
+403 LVDAASG
-412 VQLWAETYNR
+412 AQLWAETYNR
-422 ERADGDPFETLD
+422 ELGEGGPFETLD

-451 VRSMATVS
+451 VRSMATAT
-459 RQKPLEDASASQ
+459 REKPLEEASASQ

-490 LRAAFERVLDRKP
+490 LRAAFERVLDREP

-522 RMNPL
+522 RLNPL
-527 EKSMERALDAA
+527 EKPMERALEAA
-538 WRAVTID
+538 WRAVTINPD
-545 PACQLGWQQLA
+545 CQLGWQQLA

-566 AFRDAAERAIAL
+566 AFRDAAERAMAL

-623 YFYNYYRKSEY
+623 YFYNHYRKGEY
-634 ETALQVLK
+634 EAALQALK

-655 IAATYGQLNHK
+655 IAATCGQLNQQ
-666 EMARA
+666 ETARA
-671 AIELVRR
+671 AIELVRK

-700 SIVEQLLQGLRK
+700 SIVEQLFQGLRK
-712 LGLKDFTDSSGIIPK
+712 LGVKDFTDSSEKYASAG
-727 RRTNGI
+727 
-733 NCTPLEPMKVLSDVE
+733 
-748 GSELRNKSRN
+748 